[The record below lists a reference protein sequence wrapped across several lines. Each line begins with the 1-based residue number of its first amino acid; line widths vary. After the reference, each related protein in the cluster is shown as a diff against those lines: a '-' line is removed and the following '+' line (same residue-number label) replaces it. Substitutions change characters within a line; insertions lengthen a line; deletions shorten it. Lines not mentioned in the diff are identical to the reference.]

1 MNASRLIIIF
11 IAAILAI
18 IFIYSFKNVGVE
30 DTYQSNMQKERN
42 EKNEEFKNGDDS
54 PLTEEEK
61 IAFEGL
67 NYYPINRRYVVEA
80 QFMANPLKETIRLSY
95 SDGSEKL
102 YLKYGTATFT
112 LDGIEQNLMI
122 LKPTF
127 YENEEYLFL
136 PFYDETSAIE
146 TYGGGRYID
155 LDTDVKNTITI
166 DFNLAYNPYCAYN
179 GNYRCPIP
187 PRENRIT
194 VPIEAGEKKFDL
206 TH

>member
-1 MNASRLIIIF
+1 MNASKIIILF
-11 IAAILAI
+11 IAVILGI
-18 IFIYSFKNVGVE
+18 IFIYSIKNVEVE
-30 DTYQSNMQKERN
+30 DKYQSKIQKERD

-61 IAFEGL
+61 SEFKGL
-67 NYYPINRRYVVEA
+67 NYYPINKRYIVEA
-80 QFMANPLKETIRLSY
+80 QFMPNPLKETIQLSY

-102 YLKYGTATFT
+102 YLKYGTAIFT
-112 LDGIEQNLMI
+112 LDGKEQSLLI

-136 PFYDETSAIE
+136 PFYDETSALE

-155 LDTDVKNTITI
+155 LDTDVKNTIKI
-166 DFNLAYNPYCAYN
+166 DFNQAYNPYCAYN
-179 GNYRCPIP
+179 ANYRCPIP
-187 PRENRIT
+187 PRENKIT